1 MKKIVLVDGNNLLF
15 RSYYATAYTGNIMRN
30 KEGFPTNGVYGF
42 VNMIN
47 KIISEEKP
55 EYMMVAFDIGKTFR
69 HEKYERYKDGRRE
82 TPDDLKVQFPVA
94 KKILTAMGIK
104 YLECA
109 GYEADDI
116 IGTIS
121 MWCEKDPEYEA
132 LIVSSDKDLLQ
143 LISDETVVKL
153 LKTKDYIWMDKKT
166 FNDTYGFDP
175 IHMIDLKALMGDSS
189 DNIPGVKGIGEKGA
203 IKLVS
208 EYKTIDNIY
217 ENIDKIKGAM
227 QIKLIDGKEDAY
239 YSKDLVTI
247 YREVPLDI
255 TFDDLLYK
263 GENADELIDIYN
275 DLGFYSLLRKINT
288 SEVKKNKEI
297 VGEFVD
303 IPDTAETEKN
313 KVNNN
318 CNENIIDNDKN
329 ESIVENIKILSN
341 NEDIDKNKIEEFKI
355 ISDINDIKISE
366 DTSIYLDTT
375 IGNYHN
381 AEILGIA
388 LYNSTL
394 SCYIPFDI
402 FKNNTSILDTNY
414 NLSTYDYKKLI
425 VVFNKYGIKVP
436 NINFDTMISAY
447 LLNYETKDDICYL
460 ANKLEVEI
468 PSYDKKEVVTTE
480 EAARRAI
487 LKAKFIYNTK
497 DKLYENMKKE
507 DNIYLFESIEMP
519 LTKVLANMEIE
530 GIRVDKKVLEEMGTE
545 IKIKL
550 EILTRDIYNYA
561 GEEFNI
567 NSPKQLGEILFDKLK
582 LPGTKKNKNGYA
594 TDIDVLKKLTEY
606 PIINKI
612 LEYRALAKLYSTYID
627 GIISTIRKDGKIHTI
642 YTQTLTRTG
651 RLSSI
656 EPNLQNIPMRS
667 EYGRLIRK
675 AFIPENNS
683 VILSSDY
690 SQIELRVF
698 AHLSG
703 VNDLIN
709 AFKEGV
715 DIHTKTAMD
724 IFKVPMEG
732 VTKNMRRQAKAV
744 NFGILY
750 GISSY
755 GLAEDI
761 GIPVKEAKEFINKYF
776 ETYPG
781 VKDYMD
787 KEIDEAKRTG
797 YVKTIMNRKR
807 VIEELKSSNYKVRS
821 MGERMALNTPVQ
833 GSASDILKKAMV
845 EINNIFEKENI
856 KSKMLLQVHDEL
868 IFNVYND
875 EIDKVKDIVYN
886 TMTKVFELKVPLDVD
901 IELGNNW
908 YEAK

>member
-15 RSYYATAYTGNIMRN
+15 RSYYATAYTGNVMRN

-143 LISDETVVKL
+143 LISDETIVKL

-175 IHMIDLKALMGDSS
+175 IHMIDLKALMGDAS

-217 ENIDKIKGAM
+217 ENIDKIKGAT

-288 SEVKKNKEI
+288 SDIKK
-297 VGEFVD
+297 
-303 IPDTAETEKN
+303 EK
-313 KVNNN
+313 
-318 CNENIIDNDKN
+318 
-329 ESIVENIKILSN
+329 SR
-341 NEDIDKNKIEEFKI
+341 EDEFKI
-355 ISDINDIKISE
+355 ISDINDVKISE

-375 IGNYHN
+375 IGNYHD

-394 SCYIPFDI
+394 SCYIPYDI
-402 FKNNTSILDTNY
+402 FKNNTNILDTDY

-460 ANKLEVEI
+460 ANKLNIYI
-468 PSYDKKEVVTTE
+468 PSYDKKEVVTSE
-480 EAARRAI
+480 EAIRRAI

-497 DKLYENMKKE
+497 DKLYEDMKRE

-519 LTKVLANMEIE
+519 LAKVLANMEIE

-550 EILTRDIYNYA
+550 EIITRDIYNYA

-582 LPGTKKNKNGYA
+582 LPGAKKNKNGYA

-627 GIISTIRKDGKIHTI
+627 GIISTIREDGKIHTI

-675 AFIPENNS
+675 AFIPEDNS

-787 KEIDEAKRTG
+787 KEIDEAKRNG

-807 VIEELKSSNYKVRS
+807 VIEELKSSNYMVRS

-845 EINNIFEKENI
+845 EISDIFEKENI

>member
-47 KIISEEKP
+47 KIISDEKP

-217 ENIDKIKGAM
+217 ENIDKIKGAT

-288 SEVKKNKEI
+288 SDIKK
-297 VGEFVD
+297 
-303 IPDTAETEKN
+303 EK
-313 KVNNN
+313 
-318 CNENIIDNDKN
+318 
-329 ESIVENIKILSN
+329 SR
-341 NEDIDKNKIEEFKI
+341 EDEFKI
-355 ISDINDIKISE
+355 ISDINDVKISE

-375 IGNYHN
+375 IGNYHD

-394 SCYIPFDI
+394 SCYIPYDI
-402 FKNNTSILDTNY
+402 FKNNTSILDTDY

-460 ANKLEVEI
+460 ANKLNIYI
-468 PSYDKKEVVTTE
+468 PSYDKKEVVTSE
-480 EAARRAI
+480 EAIRRAI

-497 DKLYENMKKE
+497 DKLYEDMKRE

-519 LTKVLANMEIE
+519 LAKVLAKMETT

-582 LPGTKKNKNGYA
+582 LPGAKKNKNGYA

-627 GIISTIRKDGKIHTI
+627 GIISTIREDGKIHTI

-667 EYGRLIRK
+667 EYGRLIRN
-675 AFIPENNS
+675 AFIPEDNS

-787 KEIDEAKRTG
+787 KEIDEAKKNG

-807 VIEELKSSNYKVRS
+807 VIEELKSSNYMVRS

-845 EINNIFEKENI
+845 EINNIFEKKNI

>member
-47 KIISEEKP
+47 KIISDEKP

-217 ENIDKIKGAM
+217 ENIDKIKGAT

-288 SEVKKNKEI
+288 SDIKK
-297 VGEFVD
+297 
-303 IPDTAETEKN
+303 EK
-313 KVNNN
+313 
-318 CNENIIDNDKN
+318 
-329 ESIVENIKILSN
+329 SR
-341 NEDIDKNKIEEFKI
+341 EEKFKI

-375 IGNYHN
+375 IGNYHD

-402 FKNNTSILDTNY
+402 FKNNTSILDTDY

-460 ANKLEVEI
+460 ANKLNIYI

-480 EAARRAI
+480 EAIRRAI

-497 DKLYENMKKE
+497 DKLYEDMKKE

-530 GIRVDKKVLEEMGTE
+530 GIRVDKKVLEEMGIE

-582 LPGTKKNKNGYA
+582 LPGAKKNKNGYA

-627 GIISTIRKDGKIHTI
+627 GIISTIREDGKIHTI

-675 AFIPENNS
+675 AFIPEDNS

-787 KEIDEAKRTG
+787 KEIDEAKRNG

-807 VIEELKSSNYKVRS
+807 VIEELKSSNYMVRS

>member
-47 KIISEEKP
+47 KIISDEKP

-217 ENIDKIKGAM
+217 ENIDKIKGAT

-288 SEVKKNKEI
+288 SDIKK
-297 VGEFVD
+297 
-303 IPDTAETEKN
+303 EKSR
-313 KVNNN
+313 
-318 CNENIIDNDKN
+318 E
-329 ESIVENIKILSN
+329 
-341 NEDIDKNKIEEFKI
+341 EEFKI

-402 FKNNTSILDTNY
+402 FKNNTSILDTDY

-460 ANKLEVEI
+460 ANKLNIYI

-497 DKLYENMKKE
+497 DKLYEDMKKE

-550 EILTRDIYNYA
+550 EIITRDIYNFA

-582 LPGTKKNKNGYA
+582 LPGAKKNKNGYA

-606 PIINKI
+606 PIVNKI
-612 LEYRALAKLYSTYID
+612 LEYRVLAKLYSTYID
-627 GIISTIRKDGKIHTI
+627 GIISTIREDGKIHTI

-675 AFIPENNS
+675 AFIPEDNS

-787 KEIDEAKRTG
+787 KEIDEAKRNG

-807 VIEELKSSNYKVRS
+807 VIEELKSSNYMVRS

>member
-47 KIISEEKP
+47 KIISEENP

-217 ENIDKIKGAM
+217 ENIDKIKGAT

-288 SEVKKNKEI
+288 SDIKK
-297 VGEFVD
+297 
-303 IPDTAETEKN
+303 EK
-313 KVNNN
+313 
-318 CNENIIDNDKN
+318 
-329 ESIVENIKILSN
+329 SR
-341 NEDIDKNKIEEFKI
+341 EDEFKI
-355 ISDINDIKISE
+355 ISDINDVKISE

-375 IGNYHN
+375 IGNYHD

-394 SCYIPFDI
+394 SCYIPYDI
-402 FKNNTSILDTNY
+402 FKNNTSILDTDY

-460 ANKLEVEI
+460 ANKLNIYI
-468 PSYDKKEVVTTE
+468 PSYDKKEVVTSE
-480 EAARRAI
+480 EAIRRAI

-497 DKLYENMKKE
+497 DKLYEDMKRE

-519 LTKVLANMEIE
+519 LAKVLANMEIE

-582 LPGTKKNKNGYA
+582 LPGAKKNKNGYA

-627 GIISTIRKDGKIHTI
+627 GIISTIREDGKIHTI

-675 AFIPENNS
+675 AFIPEDNS

-787 KEIDEAKRTG
+787 KEIDEAKRNG

-807 VIEELKSSNYKVRS
+807 VIEELKSSNYMVRS

>member
-217 ENIDKIKGAM
+217 ENIDKIKGAT

-288 SEVKKNKEI
+288 SDIKK
-297 VGEFVD
+297 
-303 IPDTAETEKN
+303 EKSR
-313 KVNNN
+313 
-318 CNENIIDNDKN
+318 E
-329 ESIVENIKILSN
+329 
-341 NEDIDKNKIEEFKI
+341 EEFKI
-355 ISDINDIKISE
+355 ISDINDVKISE

-375 IGNYHN
+375 IGNYHD

-394 SCYIPFDI
+394 SCYIPYDI
-402 FKNNTSILDTNY
+402 FKNNTNILDTDY

-460 ANKLEVEI
+460 ANKLNIYI

-487 LKAKFIYNTK
+487 LKARFIYNTK
-497 DKLYENMKKE
+497 DKLYEDMKRE
-507 DNIYLFESIEMP
+507 DNIYLFENIEMP
-519 LTKVLANMEIE
+519 LAKVLANMEIE

-582 LPGTKKNKNGYA
+582 LPGAKKNKNGYA

-627 GIISTIRKDGKIHTI
+627 GIISTIREDGKIHTI

-675 AFIPENNS
+675 AFIPEDNS

-807 VIEELKSSNYKVRS
+807 VIEELKSSNYMVRS

>member
-15 RSYYATAYTGNIMRN
+15 RSYYATAYTGNVMRN

-153 LKTKDYIWMDKKT
+153 LKTKDYVWMDKKT

-217 ENIDKIKGAM
+217 ENIDKIKGAT

-288 SEVKKNKEI
+288 SDIKK
-297 VGEFVD
+297 
-303 IPDTAETEKN
+303 EK
-313 KVNNN
+313 
-318 CNENIIDNDKN
+318 
-329 ESIVENIKILSN
+329 SR
-341 NEDIDKNKIEEFKI
+341 EDEFKI
-355 ISDINDIKISE
+355 ISDINDVKISE

-375 IGNYHN
+375 IGNYHD

-394 SCYIPFDI
+394 SCYIPYDI
-402 FKNNTSILDTNY
+402 FKNNTNILDTDY

-460 ANKLEVEI
+460 ANKLNIYI
-468 PSYDKKEVVTTE
+468 PSYDKKEVVTSE
-480 EAARRAI
+480 EAIRRAI
-487 LKAKFIYNTK
+487 LKARFIYNTK
-497 DKLYENMKKE
+497 DKLYEDMKRE
-507 DNIYLFESIEMP
+507 DNIYLFENIEMP
-519 LTKVLANMEIE
+519 LAKVLAKMETT

-582 LPGTKKNKNGYA
+582 LPGAKKNKNGYA

-627 GIISTIRKDGKIHTI
+627 GIISTIREDGKIHTI

-787 KEIDEAKRTG
+787 KEIDEAKRNG

-807 VIEELKSSNYKVRS
+807 VIEELKSSNYMVRS

-845 EINNIFEKENI
+845 EISDIFEKENI

>member
-217 ENIDKIKGAM
+217 ENIDKIKGAT

-288 SEVKKNKEI
+288 SDIKK
-297 VGEFVD
+297 
-303 IPDTAETEKN
+303 EK
-313 KVNNN
+313 
-318 CNENIIDNDKN
+318 
-329 ESIVENIKILSN
+329 SR
-341 NEDIDKNKIEEFKI
+341 EDEFKI
-355 ISDINDIKISE
+355 ISDINDVKISE

-375 IGNYHN
+375 IGNYHD

-394 SCYIPFDI
+394 SCYIPYDI
-402 FKNNTSILDTNY
+402 FKNNTSILDTDY

-460 ANKLEVEI
+460 ANKLNIYI
-468 PSYDKKEVVTTE
+468 PSYDKKEVVATE

-487 LKAKFIYNTK
+487 LKARFIYNTK
-497 DKLYENMKKE
+497 DKLYEDMKKE

-519 LTKVLANMEIE
+519 LAKVLANMEIE
-530 GIRVDKKVLEEMGTE
+530 GIRVDKKVLEEMGIE

-582 LPGTKKNKNGYA
+582 LPGAKKNKNGYA

-627 GIISTIRKDGKIHTI
+627 GIISTIREDGKIHTI

-675 AFIPENNS
+675 AFIPEDNS

-787 KEIDEAKRTG
+787 KEIDEAKRNG

-807 VIEELKSSNYKVRS
+807 VIEELKSSNYMVRS

>member
-30 KEGFPTNGVYGF
+30 KDGFPTNGLYGF

-69 HEKYERYKDGRRE
+69 HEKYERYKDGRKE
-82 TPDDLKVQFPVA
+82 TPEDLKLQFPVA

-116 IGTIS
+116 IGTVS
-121 MWCEKDPEYEA
+121 LWCEKDPEYEA

-153 LKTKDYIWMDKKT
+153 LKSKDYIMMDKNT
-166 FNDTYGFDP
+166 FKETYGFDP
-175 IHMIDLKALMGDSS
+175 INMIDLKALMGDAS

-203 IKLVS
+203 IKLIS
-208 EYKTIDNIY
+208 EYNTIDNLY
-217 ENIDKIKGAM
+217 DNIGNIKGAM
-227 QIKLIDGKEDAY
+227 HTKLIEGKEDAY
-239 YSKDLVTI
+239 YSRDLVTI
-247 YREVPLDI
+247 YREVPLDVN
-255 TFDDLLYK
+255 FNDLIYK
-263 GENADELIDIYN
+263 KENTNELIDIYN
-275 DLGFYSLLRKINT
+275 NLGFYSLLRKMDNT
-288 SEVKKNKEI
+288 EKEVKE
-297 VGEFVD
+297 EFV
-303 IPDTAETEKN
+303 K
-313 KVNNN
+313 
-318 CNENIIDNDKN
+318 
-329 ESIVENIKILSN
+329 
-341 NEDIDKNKIEEFKI
+341 EEFKV
-355 ISDINDIKISE
+355 ISNINDVVIDE
-366 DTSIYLDTT
+366 DTAIYLDTT
-375 IGNYHN
+375 IGNYHD
-381 AEILGIA
+381 AQILGIS
-388 LYNSTL
+388 LYNKKY
-394 SCYIPFDI
+394 SCYIPYDI
-402 FKNNTSILDTNY
+402 FKSNTDILNTNY
-414 NLSTYDYKKLI
+414 NLYTYDYKKLI
-425 VVFNKYGIKVP
+425 VVFNRYGIKVP
-436 NINFDTMISAY
+436 NIIFDTMISAY

-460 ANKLEVEI
+460 ANNMNYNI
-468 PSYDKKEVVTTE
+468 PSYDKKEVITVE
-480 EAARRAI
+480 EANKRAI
-487 LKAKFIYNTK
+487 LKAKFIYSTK
-497 DKLYENMKKE
+497 NKLYEEMKKE
-507 DNIYLFESIEMP
+507 DTIYLFENIEMP
-519 LTKVLANMEIE
+519 LAKVLAKMEIE
-530 GIRVDKKVLEEMGTE
+530 GIRVDKNILNDMGEE

-550 EILTRDIYNYA
+550 ELITKDIYNYA

-582 LPGTKKNKNGYA
+582 LPGAKKNKTGYV
-594 TDIDVLKKLTEY
+594 TDVDVLKKLVDF
-606 PIINKI
+606 PIVNKI

-627 GIISTIRKDGKIHTI
+627 GIINTIREDEKIHTI

-675 AFIPENNS
+675 AFLPEENS
-683 VILSSDY
+683 IIMSSDY

-703 VNDLIN
+703 VSELIN
-709 AFKEGV
+709 AFNDGI

-724 IFKVPMEG
+724 IFNVPEEG

-755 GLAEDI
+755 GLSEDL
-761 GIPVKEAKEFINKYF
+761 GISVKEAKDFINKYF

-781 VKDYMD
+781 VKDYMNS
-787 KEIDEAKRTG
+787 EIEEAKKNG

-807 VIEELKSSNYKVRS
+807 VIEELKSSNYMVRS
-821 MGERMALNTPVQ
+821 MGERMALNTPIQ

-845 EINNIFEKENI
+845 EIDNIFEKENI

-868 IFNVYND
+868 IFNVYKD
-875 EIDKVKDIVYN
+875 ELDKVKDIVYN
-886 TMTKVFELKVPLDVD
+886 TMTKVFNLKVPLDVD
-901 IELGNNW
+901 IEVGNNW

>member
-217 ENIDKIKGAM
+217 ENIDKIKGAT

-288 SEVKKNKEI
+288 SDIKK
-297 VGEFVD
+297 
-303 IPDTAETEKN
+303 EK
-313 KVNNN
+313 
-318 CNENIIDNDKN
+318 
-329 ESIVENIKILSN
+329 SR
-341 NEDIDKNKIEEFKI
+341 EEKFKI
-355 ISDINDIKISE
+355 ISDINDVKISE

-375 IGNYHN
+375 IGNYHD

-394 SCYIPFDI
+394 SCYIPYDI
-402 FKNNTSILDTNY
+402 FKNNTSILDTDY

-460 ANKLEVEI
+460 ANKLNIYI

-480 EAARRAI
+480 EAIRRAI

-497 DKLYENMKKE
+497 DKLYEDMKRE

-519 LTKVLANMEIE
+519 LAKVLAKMETT

-582 LPGTKKNKNGYA
+582 LPGAKKNKNGYA

-627 GIISTIRKDGKIHTI
+627 GIISTIREDGKIHTI

-667 EYGRLIRK
+667 EYGRLIRR
-675 AFIPENNS
+675 AFIPEDNS

-787 KEIDEAKRTG
+787 KEIDEAKRNG

-807 VIEELKSSNYKVRS
+807 VIEELKSSNYMVRS

>member
-217 ENIDKIKGAM
+217 ENIDKIKGAT

-288 SEVKKNKEI
+288 SDIKK
-297 VGEFVD
+297 
-303 IPDTAETEKN
+303 EK
-313 KVNNN
+313 
-318 CNENIIDNDKN
+318 
-329 ESIVENIKILSN
+329 SR
-341 NEDIDKNKIEEFKI
+341 EEKFKI
-355 ISDINDIKISE
+355 ISDINDVKISE

-375 IGNYHN
+375 IGNYHD

-394 SCYIPFDI
+394 SCYIPYDI
-402 FKNNTSILDTNY
+402 FKNNTSILDTDY

-460 ANKLEVEI
+460 ANKLNIYI

-480 EAARRAI
+480 EAIRRAI

-497 DKLYENMKKE
+497 DKLYEDMKRE

-519 LTKVLANMEIE
+519 LAKVLAKMETT

-582 LPGTKKNKNGYA
+582 LPGAKKNKNGYA

-627 GIISTIRKDGKIHTI
+627 GIISTIREDGKIHTI

-675 AFIPENNS
+675 AFIPEDNS

-787 KEIDEAKRTG
+787 KEIDEAKRNG

-807 VIEELKSSNYKVRS
+807 VIEELKSSNYMVRS

-845 EINNIFEKENI
+845 EISDIFEKENI

>member
-217 ENIDKIKGAM
+217 ENIDKIKGAT

-288 SEVKKNKEI
+288 SDIKK
-297 VGEFVD
+297 
-303 IPDTAETEKN
+303 EK
-313 KVNNN
+313 
-318 CNENIIDNDKN
+318 
-329 ESIVENIKILSN
+329 SR
-341 NEDIDKNKIEEFKI
+341 EDEFKI
-355 ISDINDIKISE
+355 ISDINDVKISE

-375 IGNYHN
+375 IGNYHD

-394 SCYIPFDI
+394 SCYIPYDI
-402 FKNNTSILDTNY
+402 FKNNTSILDTDY

-447 LLNYETKDDICYL
+447 LLNYDTKDDICYL
-460 ANKLEVEI
+460 ANKLNIYI

-497 DKLYENMKKE
+497 DKLYEDMKRE
-507 DNIYLFESIEMP
+507 DNIYLFENIEMP
-519 LTKVLANMEIE
+519 LAKVLAKMETT

-582 LPGTKKNKNGYA
+582 LPGAKKNKNGYA

-627 GIISTIRKDGKIHTI
+627 GIISTIREDGKIHTI

-675 AFIPENNS
+675 AFIPEDNS

-787 KEIDEAKRTG
+787 KEIDEAKRNG

-807 VIEELKSSNYKVRS
+807 VIEELKSSNYMVRS

>member
-217 ENIDKIKGAM
+217 ENIDKIKGAT

-288 SEVKKNKEI
+288 SDIKK
-297 VGEFVD
+297 
-303 IPDTAETEKN
+303 EK
-313 KVNNN
+313 
-318 CNENIIDNDKN
+318 
-329 ESIVENIKILSN
+329 SR
-341 NEDIDKNKIEEFKI
+341 EEKFKI
-355 ISDINDIKISE
+355 ISDINDVKISE

-375 IGNYHN
+375 IGNYHD

-394 SCYIPFDI
+394 SCYIPYDI
-402 FKNNTSILDTNY
+402 FKNNTSILDTDY

-447 LLNYETKDDICYL
+447 LLNYDTKDDICYL
-460 ANKLEVEI
+460 ANKLNIYI

-487 LKAKFIYNTK
+487 LKARFIYNTK
-497 DKLYENMKKE
+497 DKLYEDMKME
-507 DNIYLFESIEMP
+507 DNIYLFENIEMP
-519 LTKVLANMEIE
+519 LAKVLAKMETT

-582 LPGTKKNKNGYA
+582 LPGAKKNKNGYA

-627 GIISTIRKDGKIHTI
+627 GIISTIREDGKIHTI

-675 AFIPENNS
+675 AFIPEDNS

-787 KEIDEAKRTG
+787 KEIDEAKRNG

-807 VIEELKSSNYKVRS
+807 VIEELKSSNYMVRS

-845 EINNIFEKENI
+845 EISDIFEKENI

>member
-217 ENIDKIKGAM
+217 ENIDKIKGAT

-263 GENADELIDIYN
+263 GENADELMDIYN

-288 SEVKKNKEI
+288 SDIKK
-297 VGEFVD
+297 
-303 IPDTAETEKN
+303 EK
-313 KVNNN
+313 
-318 CNENIIDNDKN
+318 
-329 ESIVENIKILSN
+329 SR
-341 NEDIDKNKIEEFKI
+341 EEKFKI
-355 ISDINDIKISE
+355 ISDINDVKISE

-375 IGNYHN
+375 IGNYHD

-394 SCYIPFDI
+394 SCYIPYDI
-402 FKNNTSILDTNY
+402 FKNNTSILDTDY

-460 ANKLEVEI
+460 ANKLNIYI

-487 LKAKFIYNTK
+487 LKARFIYNTK
-497 DKLYENMKKE
+497 DKLYEDMKRE
-507 DNIYLFESIEMP
+507 DNIYLFENIEMP
-519 LTKVLANMEIE
+519 LAKVLAKMETT

-582 LPGTKKNKNGYA
+582 LPGAKKNKNGYA

-627 GIISTIRKDGKIHTI
+627 GIISTIREDGKIHTI

-675 AFIPENNS
+675 AFIPEDNS

-787 KEIDEAKRTG
+787 KEIDEAKRNG

-807 VIEELKSSNYKVRS
+807 VIEELKSSNYMVRS

>member
-47 KIISEEKP
+47 KIIYDEKP

-175 IHMIDLKALMGDSS
+175 IHMIDLKALMGDAS

-217 ENIDKIKGAM
+217 ENIDKIKGAT

-288 SEVKKNKEI
+288 SDIKK
-297 VGEFVD
+297 
-303 IPDTAETEKN
+303 EK
-313 KVNNN
+313 
-318 CNENIIDNDKN
+318 
-329 ESIVENIKILSN
+329 SR
-341 NEDIDKNKIEEFKI
+341 EEKFKI
-355 ISDINDIKISE
+355 ISDINDVKISE

-375 IGNYHN
+375 IGNYHD

-394 SCYIPFDI
+394 SYYIPYDI
-402 FKNNTSILDTNY
+402 FKNNTNILDTDY

-447 LLNYETKDDICYL
+447 LLNYDTKDDICYL
-460 ANKLEVEI
+460 ANKLNIYI

-487 LKAKFIYNTK
+487 LKAKFIYITK
-497 DKLYENMKKE
+497 DKLYEDMKNE

-519 LTKVLANMEIE
+519 LAKVLANMEIE

-582 LPGTKKNKNGYA
+582 LPGAKKNKNGYA

-627 GIISTIRKDGKIHTI
+627 GIINTIREDGKIHTI

-787 KEIDEAKRTG
+787 KEIDEAKKNG

-807 VIEELKSSNYKVRS
+807 VIEELKSSNYMVRS

-845 EINNIFEKENI
+845 EINNIFEKKNI

>member
-217 ENIDKIKGAM
+217 ENIDKIKGAT

-288 SEVKKNKEI
+288 SDIKK
-297 VGEFVD
+297 
-303 IPDTAETEKN
+303 EK
-313 KVNNN
+313 
-318 CNENIIDNDKN
+318 
-329 ESIVENIKILSN
+329 SR
-341 NEDIDKNKIEEFKI
+341 EEKFKI
-355 ISDINDIKISE
+355 ISDINDVKISE

-375 IGNYHN
+375 IGNYHD

-394 SCYIPFDI
+394 SCYIPYDI
-402 FKNNTSILDTNY
+402 FKNNTSILDTDY

-460 ANKLEVEI
+460 ANKLNIYI
-468 PSYDKKEVVTTE
+468 PSYDKKEVVTSE
-480 EAARRAI
+480 EAIRRAI

-497 DKLYENMKKE
+497 DKLYEDMKRE

-519 LTKVLANMEIE
+519 LAKVLAKMETT

-582 LPGTKKNKNGYA
+582 LPGAKKNKNGYA

-627 GIISTIRKDGKIHTI
+627 GIISTIREDGKIHTI

-675 AFIPENNS
+675 AFIPEDNS

-787 KEIDEAKRTG
+787 KEIDEAKRNG

-807 VIEELKSSNYKVRS
+807 VIEELKSSNYMVRS

>member
-47 KIISEEKP
+47 KIISDEKP

-175 IHMIDLKALMGDSS
+175 IHMIDLKALMGDAS

-288 SEVKKNKEI
+288 SDIKK
-297 VGEFVD
+297 
-303 IPDTAETEKN
+303 EK
-313 KVNNN
+313 
-318 CNENIIDNDKN
+318 
-329 ESIVENIKILSN
+329 SR
-341 NEDIDKNKIEEFKI
+341 EEKFKI
-355 ISDINDIKISE
+355 ISDINDVKISE

-375 IGNYHN
+375 IGNYHD

-394 SCYIPFDI
+394 SYYIPYDI
-402 FKNNTSILDTNY
+402 FKNNTNILDTDY

-447 LLNYETKDDICYL
+447 LLNYDTKDDICYL
-460 ANKLEVEI
+460 ANKLNIYI

-487 LKAKFIYNTK
+487 LKARFIYNTK

-582 LPGTKKNKNGYA
+582 LPGAKKNKNGYA

-627 GIISTIRKDGKIHTI
+627 GIISTIREDGKIHTI

>member
-121 MWCEKDPEYEA
+121 LWCEKDPEYEA

-175 IHMIDLKALMGDSS
+175 IHMIDLKALMGDAS

-217 ENIDKIKGAM
+217 ENIDKIKGAT

-247 YREVPLDI
+247 YREVPLNV

-288 SEVKKNKEI
+288 SDVKKE
-297 VGEFVD
+297 
-303 IPDTAETEKN
+303 
-313 KVNNN
+313 
-318 CNENIIDNDKN
+318 
-329 ESIVENIKILSN
+329 
-341 NEDIDKNKIEEFKI
+341 EDRKEEFKI
-355 ISDINDIKISE
+355 ISDINDVKISE

-375 IGNYHN
+375 IGNYHD

-388 LYNSTL
+388 LYNSSL
-394 SCYIPFDI
+394 SCYIPYDI
-402 FKNNTSILDTNY
+402 FKDNTNILDTNY
-414 NLSTYDYKKLI
+414 NLATYDYKKLI
-425 VVFNKYGIKVP
+425 VIFNKYGIKVP

-468 PSYDKKEVVTTE
+468 PSYDKKEVVTSE
-480 EAARRAI
+480 EAIRRAI

-497 DKLYENMKKE
+497 DKLYKDMKRE

-519 LTKVLANMEIE
+519 LAKVLANMEIE

-582 LPGTKKNKNGYA
+582 LPGAKKNKNGYA

-627 GIISTIRKDGKIHTI
+627 GIISTIREDGKIHTI

-675 AFIPENNS
+675 AFIPEDNS

-787 KEIDEAKRTG
+787 KEIDEAKRNG

-807 VIEELKSSNYKVRS
+807 VIEELKSSNYMVRS

>member
-217 ENIDKIKGAM
+217 ENIDKIKGAT

-288 SEVKKNKEI
+288 SDIKK
-297 VGEFVD
+297 
-303 IPDTAETEKN
+303 EK
-313 KVNNN
+313 
-318 CNENIIDNDKN
+318 
-329 ESIVENIKILSN
+329 SR
-341 NEDIDKNKIEEFKI
+341 EEKFKI
-355 ISDINDIKISE
+355 ISDINDVKISE

-375 IGNYHN
+375 IGNYHD

-394 SCYIPFDI
+394 SCYIPYDI
-402 FKNNTSILDTNY
+402 FKNNTSILDTDY

-447 LLNYETKDDICYL
+447 LLNYDTKDDICYL
-460 ANKLEVEI
+460 ANKLNIYI

-480 EAARRAI
+480 EAARRAL
-487 LKAKFIYNTK
+487 LKARFIYNTK
-497 DKLYENMKKE
+497 DKLYEDMKRE
-507 DNIYLFESIEMP
+507 DNIYLFENIEMP
-519 LTKVLANMEIE
+519 LAKVLAKMETT

-582 LPGTKKNKNGYA
+582 LPGAKKNKNGYA

-627 GIISTIRKDGKIHTI
+627 GIISTIREDGKIHTI

-675 AFIPENNS
+675 AFIPEDNS

-787 KEIDEAKRTG
+787 KEIDEAKRNG

-807 VIEELKSSNYKVRS
+807 VIEELKSSNYMVRS